1 MNYIYDIT
9 LNLNKNN
16 LYEFYEWREDDVPE
30 FILKIPIY
38 KIDKN
43 AFFDIKNN
51 NIIVDKDFLITIFD
65 KTEVY
70 TEDAISLI
78 RYAAL
83 FSDGNNVIGIEFDSS
98 GNSYMKSNLSIDD
111 ESEVLEII
119 KDIKYTLL
127 DYKVKN
133 INNLQIKLL
142 TRKEKEEE
150 EYLLNRV
157 NSMYKNN
164 ETEKLKYIFYELYNE
179 KLDNLEKVYSKLIN
193 VVKNNESKVKRLLE
207 IISLMENKKIV
218 TNNS

>member
-1 MNYIYDIT
+1 M
-9 LNLNKNN
+9 
-16 LYEFYEWREDDVPE
+16 
-30 FILKIPIY
+30 
-38 KIDKN
+38 
-43 AFFDIKNN
+43 
-51 NIIVDKDFLITIFD
+51 ITIFD

-150 EYLLNRV
+150 EYLLNSV
-157 NSMYKNN
+157 NSMYKDN

-193 VVKNNESKVKRLLE
+193 AVKNNESKVKRLLE

>member
-193 VVKNNESKVKRLLE
+193 AVKNNESKVKRLLE

>member
-43 AFFDIKNN
+43 AFFDIRNN

-83 FSDGNNVIGIEFDSS
+83 FSDGDNVIGIEFDSS

>member
-150 EYLLNRV
+150 EYLLNSV
-157 NSMYKNN
+157 NSMYKDN

-193 VVKNNESKVKRLLE
+193 AVKNNESKVKRLLE

>member
-142 TRKEKEEE
+142 KRKEKE
-150 EYLLNRV
+150 
-157 NSMYKNN
+157 
-164 ETEKLKYIFYELYNE
+164 
-179 KLDNLEKVYSKLIN
+179 
-193 VVKNNESKVKRLLE
+193 
-207 IISLMENKKIV
+207 
-218 TNNS
+218 

>member
-83 FSDGNNVIGIEFDSS
+83 FSDGDNVIGIEFDSS

-150 EYLLNRV
+150 EYLLNRL
-157 NSMYKNN
+157 NSMYKDN

-193 VVKNNESKVKRLLE
+193 AVKNNESKVKRLLE

>member
-98 GNSYMKSNLSIDD
+98 GNSYMKSNLSIDN

-157 NSMYKNN
+157 NSMYKDN

-193 VVKNNESKVKRLLE
+193 AVKNNESKVKRLLE

>member
-43 AFFDIKNN
+43 AFLDIRNN

-133 INNLQIKLL
+133 INNLQMKLL

-193 VVKNNESKVKRLLE
+193 VVKNNESKVKKLLE

>member
-157 NSMYKNN
+157 NSMYKDN

-193 VVKNNESKVKRLLE
+193 AVKNNESKVKRLLE

>member
-98 GNSYMKSNLSIDD
+98 GNSYMKSNLSIDN

-193 VVKNNESKVKRLLE
+193 AVKNNESKVKRLLE